1 MNLINRISNTD
12 DLKTI
17 VELPENEMALFY
29 MFPKATYPL
38 SAEQLEKV
46 IKNRFESTV
55 FILDKKIIGYANLY
69 LYKDEKEPYIG
80 NVILSQ
86 KYRGRGFGKEIVQ
99 TMIQKAKEKF
109 KTDSIKIAVFKS
121 NTNVYG
127 MYKSLG
133 FEEFGTEERED
144 FRGEQQEL
152 VFMGLEFKSIK

>member
-12 DLKTI
+12 DLTTI
-17 VELPENEMALFY
+17 AELPENKMALFY

-38 SAEQLEKV
+38 SAEQLEEV

-55 FILDKKIIGYANLY
+55 FILNKKIIGYANLY

-109 KTDSIKIAVFKS
+109 KIDSIKIAVFTS
-121 NTNVYG
+121 NTNVYS
-127 MYKSLG
+127 MYRSLG
-133 FEEFGTEERED
+133 FEEFGTELRED

-152 VFMGLEFKSIK
+152 IFMRLELKSIK